1 MAVFL
6 LSCLAVNRGKDGG
19 QLTHCFSTLQGWPHI
34 NAFEEQRGGT
44 SRSTSLSLSLSLS
57 LLSAAFLFFSVR
69 STHCSLSLSHPSPV
83 GGACSLSLSLSLSP
97 SLSHIHQQRVV
108 HCLSHTSSA
117 VRGGRSHIQSW
128 CVMAPI
134 NEQWV
139 VHLSLLHPSASRGGW
154 HCLSRIHLQFGG
166 SLSLTSISS
175 ARCSLSLS
183 RIHH

>member
-1 MAVFL
+1 VARTGDSSHIVF
-6 LSCLAVNRGKDGG
+6 
-19 QLTHCFSTLQGWPHI
+19 PHS
-34 NAFEEQRGGT
+34 RGGHT
-44 SRSTSLSLSLSLS
+44 SMHLKSKEEELLDRPLSLSLSLS